1 MSYNILAKALQK
13 RLQSLLLDII
23 DEIQIGFLSMRYI
36 LDSILVQAKI
46 IKWSKELHQNLI
58 LLKQDFKKAYDTL
71 SLPFLFSVMQKLGV
85 LVEFLN
91 MVQLLFKDAE
101 VSICINGPYTH
112 SFPIM
117 RVVRQGCFLI
127 KLSIAYQ
134 KERCWR
140 ALL

>member
-1 MSYNILAKALQK
+1 MSYKILAKALQK

-23 DEIQIGFLSMRYI
+23 DENQMGFLPMRYI

-46 IKWSKELHQNLI
+46 IEWSKESHQNLI
-58 LLKQDFKKAYDTL
+58 LFKQDFKKAYDTL
-71 SLPFLFSVMQKLGV
+71 RLPFLFSVMQKLGV

-91 MVQLLFKDAE
+91 MVHLLFKDAK
-101 VSICINGPYTH
+101 VSICINGSHTH

-117 RVVRQGCFLI
+117 RVVKQGCLLV

-134 KERCWR
+134 KEGCWR
-140 ALL
+140 AFL